1 LQTTEVNFNDTHLYT
16 IHYSCTLIILFSYIS
31 AGLHLSDVQIDNLTL
46 IEIEKLLQ
54 ANRRSL
60 SDFPS
65 MPFPQHY
72 ITANL
77 GNRLIYDELNYD
89 AKQQKEEF
97 QDLYKKLTG

>member
-1 LQTTEVNFNDTHLYT
+1 
-16 IHYSCTLIILFSYIS
+16 
-31 AGLHLSDVQIDNLTL
+31 LTL
-46 IEIEKLLQ
+46 TEIEKLLQ

-72 ITANL
+72 VTANL

-89 AKQQKEEF
+89 TKQQKEEF
-97 QDLYKKLTG
+97 QDLYKKLTGSNSFVLPIIFAYKFQNASNYPYAS